1 MPWLRGQGTW
11 DDSIDFFRVFCE
23 DPTCWKRWQAWR
35 KNEHGR
41 QFPGGSDTG
50 WERHGMA
57 GHNELG
63 KSRIVFCCWPS
74 SEKDL
79 GRGPVKITKP
89 YQPPKWM
96 GQPLADLH
104 GRSANDQPFVGIATK
119 NAPGIGWSYY
129 RYPHIASSAW
139 LGLALLQ
146 KPSEDSPVWSLGIW

>member
-1 MPWLRGQGTW
+1 MIPLI
-11 DDSIDFFRVFCE
+11 SFVFFVKIRL
-23 DPTCWKRWQAWR
+23 AG
-35 KNEHGR
+35 NGGR
-41 QFPGGSDTG
+41 PGG
-50 WERHGMA
+50 RMNMA
-57 GHNELG
+57 ANFLA
-63 KSRIVFCCWPS
+63 
-74 SEKDL
+74 DL
-79 GRGPVKITKP
+79 IQAGSVKIIKP

-146 KPSEDSPVWSLGIW
+146 KPSEDSPVRSLGIW